1 MATIPYRPAID
12 GLRAIAVI
20 GVILFHLDEELLPG
34 GFAGVDVFFV
44 ISGFLLTKIIVKKFE
59 EGTFS
64 FGNFYRRRI
73 ARLFPVLAVVTLFIL
88 GGAWYVYSPQEF
100 ASAGAVAVASIL
112 SVANIKLMFQGNGYF
127 EVREDAVPFLHFWS
141 LSLEEQFYLFLPS
154 FIFLLFSAKL
164 RRRTKFWAL
173 AVVAGISLGLCLY
186 LTEVN
191 AKFAFYLL
199 PTRAWE
205 LLAGGLLGLYQ
216 LYRVSSPPYR
226 RWLSPM
232 KIVGLALLL
241 FSFVLIQG
249 QQSFPGWRAIIP
261 VGGTVLLLT
270 GSGQS
275 SDWVERLFSVSLLV
289 WIGKLSY
296 SLYLWHW
303 PIFAF
308 VDYYYFDYGA
318 AFRVPLMLGLTVLA
332 SVGSYYLIE
341 RPARSRINRM
351 ESKRVVF
358 ATATAAVMAIAV
370 LGYTVRYTYYLN
382 APRDSVA
389 QGGVV
394 VNENETCPAVALI
407 GDSMGSM
414 YGRTLATVVDRL
426 DARGHILSV
435 AGGRPFSGSDMFEKT
450 LDFLEREKPD
460 VIVFSA
466 DWANKISP
474 ETNRLS
480 ETLERL
486 SPHTREIILLNQPPL
501 LPEYATREYIR
512 ENGFRPIEEAPEEQL
527 KRMRANRLLRNRAGP
542 GVRVIDVARHFVQ
555 ADSTIL
561 FTGPNGRQL
570 YRDQKHLS
578 GYGADVIIPELVRTI
593 RSGRKTTF
601 SCKEKETEAV
611 SNKMENN

>member
-44 ISGFLLTKIIVKKFE
+44 ISGFLLTKIIVRKFE
-59 EGTFS
+59 EGSFS
-64 FGNFYRRRI
+64 FGDFYRRRV

-141 LSLEEQFYLFLPS
+141 LSLEEQFYLFFPS
-154 FIFLLFSAKL
+154 FIFLLFSTKL
-164 RRRTKFWAL
+164 RRRAKFWAL
-173 AVVAGISLGLCLY
+173 AVVAAISLGMCLY
-186 LTEVN
+186 LTDVN

-205 LLAGGLLGLYQ
+205 LLAGGLLGFYQ
-216 LYRVSSPPYR
+216 LYRASSPPYR
-226 RWLSPM
+226 LWLGSM
-232 KIVGLALLL
+232 KVGGLALLL
-241 FSFVLIQG
+241 LSFALIQG
-249 QQSFPGWRAIIP
+249 QQSFPGWRALFP

-270 GSGQS
+270 GSDQS
-275 SDWVERLFSVSLLV
+275 SDWVEQLFSTSPLV

-308 VDYYYFDYGA
+308 VDYHYFDHGA
-318 AFRVPLMLGLTVLA
+318 VFRWPLAVGGTISA
-332 SVGSYYLIE
+332 SIGSYYLIE
-341 RPARSRINRM
+341 QPARSRINRM
-351 ESKRVVF
+351 KSKRVVF

-370 LGYTVRYTYYLN
+370 LGYMVRYTYYLN
-382 APRDSVA
+382 ASPESVA
-389 QGGVV
+389 EGGVV
-394 VNENETCPAVALI
+394 VNENETCPTVALI

-414 YGRTLATVVDRL
+414 YGRTLKTVVDRL
-426 DARGHILSV
+426 SARGNILSV
-435 AGGRPFSGSDMFEKT
+435 AGGRPFAESDQFENT
-450 LDFLEREKPD
+450 LIFVKREKPEV
-460 VIVFSA
+460 VILSA

-474 ETNRLS
+474 KENRLS
-480 ETLERL
+480 NTLERI
-486 SPHTREIILLNQPPL
+486 SPHTTEIILLNQPPL
-501 LPEYATREYIR
+501 LPTYATREQIRKNGHRPIR
-512 ENGFRPIEEAPEEQL
+512 EAPDDQL
-527 KRMRANRLLRNRAGP
+527 KRIRANRLLQEQAGP
-542 GVRVIDVARHFVQ
+542 GVHVVDVARHFVQ
-555 ADSTIL
+555 ADSTVR

-578 GYGADVIIPELVRTI
+578 GYGTDMILPELVRTI
-593 RSGRKTTF
+593 RHGQETTY
-601 SCKEKETEAV
+601 SCSDGENEAV
-611 SNKMENN
+611 SGTVGAE